1 MQLTILQNPEG
12 RYNVA
17 EKYPVNLQ
25 KDEKVVRLLRRH
37 PARLILDILLTVIIE
52 ILVLVVLFWLRDT
65 VEFLGLLWNI
75 LIGIA
80 LVGGLLF
87 IGIEFYRYRND
98 VWLLTNQRI
107 VDSTRTSP
115 FNQTVSSA
123 DLVNVQ
129 DMNFHKRGVLATLFN
144 FGDVTCQTASHT
156 QHFTFRGVSRPE
168 EVLHLVDTHR
178 DQARNRLHNPE
189 SSGSEVVA

>member
-1 MQLTILQNPEG
+1 M
-12 RYNVA
+12 A
-17 EKYPVNLQ
+17 EKYPVSLQ
-25 KDEKVVRLLRRH
+25 KDEKVIKVMRRH
-37 PARLILDILLTVIIE
+37 PARLVLDIVLTFIIE
-52 ILVLVVLFWLRDT
+52 VLVLVALFWLRDT
-65 VEFLGLLWNI
+65 VSVLGLLWNV

-80 LVGGLLF
+80 LIGGLIF

-144 FGDVTCQTASHT
+144 FGDVICQTASQT
-156 QHFTFRGVSRPE
+156 QHFAFRGVARPE
-168 EVLHLVDTHR
+168 DVLHLVDTHR
-178 DQARNRLHNPE
+178 DLARHRMYNPE
-189 SSGSEVVA
+189 SNEPVAS

>member
-1 MQLTILQNPEG
+1 M
-12 RYNVA
+12 A
-17 EKYPVNLQ
+17 EKYPVTLQ
-25 KDEKVVRLLRRH
+25 KDEKVIKLMRRH
-37 PARLILDILLTVIIE
+37 PARLVLDIVLTIIVE
-52 ILVLVVLFWLRDT
+52 IIVLVALFWLRSIT
-65 VEFLGLLWNI
+65 ASWEWLGLLWTI

-80 LVGGLLF
+80 IVGGLLF

-144 FGDVTCQTASHT
+144 FGDVICQTASQT
-156 QHFTFRGVSRPE
+156 QHFAFRGVSRPE
-168 EVLHLVDTHR
+168 DVLHLVDTHR
-178 DQARNRLHNPE
+178 DLARHRMYNPE
-189 SSGSEVVA
+189 GNEVSG